1 MYNVCT
7 ALYNAVVS
15 VYEQQMLIKR
25 PKRGFLFIIN
35 IILSVKM
42 PNTCC
47 SVPYCHNKGGH
58 AFPKDQA
65 LRKKWIIAIKRD
77 KWIPTKTAWLREH
90 SCFYFR

>member
-42 PNTCC
+42 PNRELHRKEVNIVF
-47 SVPYCHNKGGH
+47 SLIRRSLHNV
-58 AFPKDQA
+58 
-65 LRKKWIIAIKRD
+65 
-77 KWIPTKTAWLREH
+77 
-90 SCFYFR
+90 S